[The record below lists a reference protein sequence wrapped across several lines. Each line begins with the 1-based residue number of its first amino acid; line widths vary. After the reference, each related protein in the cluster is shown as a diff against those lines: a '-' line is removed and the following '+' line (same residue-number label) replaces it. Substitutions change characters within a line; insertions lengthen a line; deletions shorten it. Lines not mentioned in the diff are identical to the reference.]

1 MSFGAS
7 SRSLSSPTALKCF
20 GRPRRID
27 FFPVYRSDGDY
38 PHQTYVSNGHR
49 RIPSLLHFVINFK
62 QTHGKPARHSETRS
76 LDYPLPEFRTER
88 YKAQPAD
95 ARSTEVQ
102 LKISLKK
109 ASLYIIN
116 VFTRQMG
123 KRDFQV
129 FLVGS
134 FSRNAT
140 FGRKHVFG
148 QRTVCGT
155 GGYPGMWHRW
165 RSFRLSSR
173 PRSHAA
179 PRSRTARSL
188 YVRVNPGLKHV
199 IAIPTSTLLGSDRFA
214 SRYSGCADAYE
225 GRQEITSA
233 STEFPKNHNKYELHF
248 FFFPPRRLRFVPL
261 HPCF

>member
-88 YKAQPAD
+88 YKAQPVD

-109 ASLYIIN
+109 ASLYIID

-129 FLVGS
+129 FLVGL

-140 FGRKHVFG
+140 FGRKHVRATCSDRG
-148 QRTVCGT
+148 QFVEQVVTRVCGT
-155 GGYPGMWHRW
+155 GGDLFGSLPDPAVM
-165 RSFRLSSR
+165 RLLDRER
-173 PRSHAA
+173 P
-179 PRSRTARSL
+179 ARF
-188 YVRVNPGLKHV
+188 
-199 IAIPTSTLLGSDRFA
+199 TSTLIR
-214 SRYSGCADAYE
+214 
-225 GRQEITSA
+225 
-233 STEFPKNHNKYELHF
+233 
-248 FFFPPRRLRFVPL
+248 V
-261 HPCF
+261 